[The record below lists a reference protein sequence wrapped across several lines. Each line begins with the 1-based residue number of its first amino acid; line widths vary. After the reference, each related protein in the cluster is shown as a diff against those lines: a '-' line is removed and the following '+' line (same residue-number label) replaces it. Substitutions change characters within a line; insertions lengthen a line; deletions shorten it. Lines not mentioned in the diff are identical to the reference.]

1 MSAAAVAT
9 ASAVAYVTRAKEWA
23 RPMDSCPRKGAG
35 LEDPL
40 YGAWY
45 DWSLMP
51 VSRRLARPNGPRFS
65 GGRHDA
71 NEAATLRD
79 TRSGKLSPHRRGGS
93 IDQLSP
99 LLRLRLPLGQNDWA
113 PAMRHE

>member
-9 ASAVAYVTRAKEWA
+9 ASAVAYVTRAKECA
-23 RPMDSCPRKGAG
+23 RPMDPCPRKGAG
-35 LEDPL
+35 LEGPQEPL

-79 TRSGKLSPHRRGGS
+79 TRSGKLLKSMH
-93 IDQLSP
+93 I
-99 LLRLRLPLGQNDWA
+99 LRSGF
-113 PAMRHE
+113 